1 MPKYRVLKDV
11 LHPATGRILKEG
23 SEVEIEWPTFG
34 PKKVSSEPTRLD
46 GVLELIKGDKSA
58 AKASADA

>member
-23 SEVEIEWPTFG
+23 TEVEIEWPTFG
-34 PKKVSSEPTRLD
+34 PKKTSTEPTRLD